1 MTTLSIQS
9 PFPLITDIDG
19 QPLEDGYIWV
29 GVANLPPIGNPVSVY
44 WDAALTQPAAL
55 PVRTRGGYPVNNGTP
70 ARLYVGSDYSIQ
82 VQNKNGSVIYS
93 APAATERYSGVVVE
107 ISSTDVSFLQAG
119 TGAVTRTAQSKM
131 RDVVSVKDFGAVGDG
146 VADDTAAINAALA
159 SVNLG
164 GAVYFPAGVYRVTAL
179 LAIPGG
185 VIVYGDG
192 MTATRVRQ
200 EGAAYCFALGN
211 GAVMRDMRLDGSASA
226 TGGININNCGLGQ
239 VENVRIEGFNAASAI
254 GIRLN
259 ESYRVKL
266 SYLYIYDCYNG
277 LSFTGNVTAFE
288 FDKGNVATSNAAGKA
303 INAPA
308 GAGNNIEAYFNTV
321 YFESCYGANPIF
333 FEQFGRVVFR
343 ACGFEAMCAN
353 PGYTGTIASPAI
365 IRANNPTE
373 LSIQDCQFSGFLSQS
388 QTYSGTLSF
397 VYMGDDA
404 PICIITGCNITQ
416 NQTYVGLA
424 LTLVRVQGKGT
435 VVKLDGNYING
446 SAFASVNEAEQIIQ
460 RGIDVTYNPLFFSG
474 VNNRIRAPGFN
485 IQSFEKAS
493 LLDSSPPDGV
503 GIATTAITASGASTT
518 VYTRTWP
525 ARYFGLPKTGLKI
538 TAWGKRTGTAGTK
551 RAVLQI
557 NAGGT
562 NSILL
567 AGAVTAEDDWRGEAI
582 LFWRG
587 QAALSINTQL
597 VDGSVVSIT
606 TATFSRDW
614 LANSGTISI
623 FLECAAGGD
632 TMTLEGMIMERF

>member
-1 MTTLSIQS
+1 MSLTK
-9 PFPLITDIDG
+9 
-19 QPLEDGYIWV
+19 
-29 GVANLPPIGNPVSVY
+29 VSY
-44 WDAALTQPAAL
+44 SMINGA
-55 PVRTRGGYPVNNGTP
+55 PVNV
-70 ARLYVGSDYSIQ
+70 LDH
-82 VQNKNGSVIYS
+82 
-93 APAATERYSGVVVE
+93 
-107 ISSTDVSFLQAG
+107 
-119 TGAVTRTAQSKM
+119 
-131 RDVVSVKDFGAVGDG
+131 GAVGDG
-146 VADDTAAINAALA
+146 VANDTAAIQAALT
-159 SVNLG
+159 SVNAG
-164 GAVYFPAGVYRVTAL
+164 GSVYFPTGVYKVTSSL
-179 LAIPGG
+179 TIPAG

-200 EGAAYCFALGN
+200 EGAAYCFTFGN

-226 TGGININNCGLGQ
+226 TGGIDIDNCGLGQ
-239 VENVRIEGFNAASAI
+239 VENVRIEGFNAASAVA
-254 GIRLN
+254 IRLN
-259 ESYRVKL
+259 ESYRIKL
-266 SYLYIYDCYNG
+266 SYLYVYDCYNG

-288 FDKGNVATSNAAGKA
+288 FDKGNIAVTNASGKA
-303 INAPA
+303 INAPT
-308 GAGNNIEAYFNTV
+308 GGSNSIEAYFNTV

-333 FEQFGRVVFR
+333 FEQTGRVVFT
-343 ACGFEAMCAN
+343 ACGFEAMCVN
-353 PGYTGTIASPAI
+353 PFFAGTIANPAI

-373 LSIQDCQFSGFLSQS
+373 VSIENCQFSGFLSQS
-388 QTYSGTLSF
+388 QTYSGTLAF

-404 PICIITGCNITQ
+404 PICTITGCNITQ

-435 VVKLDGNYING
+435 VVRLEGNYING

-485 IQSFEKAS
+485 IQSFEKSS
-493 LLDSSPPDGV
+493 LLDSSPPNGAD
-503 GIATTAITASGASTT
+503 ITSNAITASGASTT

-562 NSILL
+562 NSVLL
-567 AGAVTAEDDWRGEAI
+567 AGAVTAADDWRGEAI

-587 QAALSINTQL
+587 PAALSINTQV
-597 VDGSVVSIT
+597 VDGSVVSTT